1 MYVWYVFRENKQKIF
16 HCCHVRYGTLPEV
29 YIVMLYAY
37 SYETQCKF
45 RSDHDDNNDDK
56 HTSYKIHFNFQR
68 RTLHVPLNFLSLFVF
83 CFLFNSFFMFNFSY
97 FKSITHC
104 TVFLFFYLHRHHL
117 MQQLYLLFAK
127 RNNTAKN
134 ACHAIRCDTMTMPYH
149 TTTTTRAL
157 MCVLV
162 YNYKTLI
169 TFFTKLIIT
178 KTFYGSKTN
187 SKSFDSAALVVAY
200 TTIKYN

>member
-1 MYVWYVFRENKQKIF
+1 MKHSAIF
-16 HCCHVRYGTLPEV
+16 VV
-29 YIVMLYAY
+29 I
-37 SYETQCKF
+37 
-45 RSDHDDNNDDK
+45 SDHDDNNDDK

-97 FKSITHC
+97 FKAITHC
-104 TVFLFFYLHRHHL
+104 TVFLLFYLHRHHL
-117 MQQLYLLFAK
+117 MQQLYLFFAK

-178 KTFYGSKTN
+178 KTFYASKTN

-200 TTIKYN
+200 TTIKYNYKYACIYFGIKGLFWLHCIWFGMRLNHIFFFVV

>member
-83 CFLFNSFFMFNFSY
+83 CFLFHSFFMFNFSY
-97 FKSITHC
+97 FKAITHC
-104 TVFLFFYLHRHHL
+104 TVFFIYIVIILCNSYTYFLQKGTILPKMHAMRYDATRW
-117 MQQLYLLFAK
+117 
-127 RNNTAKN
+127 R
-134 ACHAIRCDTMTMPYH
+134 CH
-149 TTTTTRAL
+149 
-157 MCVLV
+157 
-162 YNYKTLI
+162 
-169 TFFTKLIIT
+169 
-178 KTFYGSKTN
+178 
-187 SKSFDSAALVVAY
+187 
-200 TTIKYN
+200 TIPPPQREH